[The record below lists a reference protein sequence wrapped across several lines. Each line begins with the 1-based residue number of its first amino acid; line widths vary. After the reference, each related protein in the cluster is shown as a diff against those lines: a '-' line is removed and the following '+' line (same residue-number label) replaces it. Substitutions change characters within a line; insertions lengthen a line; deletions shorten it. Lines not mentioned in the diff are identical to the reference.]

1 MTRSPRRA
9 TPARSTRSTVP
20 DVLAGVSEIDTSC
33 QIMGRDSALPLVLS
47 PTALQRAFHRDGER
61 AVAQAAARFGIWFG
75 ISSLATHS
83 IEEIAALTNGPKL
96 FQLYVHKDKGFNAS
110 MIERC
115 REAQFDA
122 LALTVDTIVSG
133 KRERCL
139 RSGFTTPPRF
149 SASSLWSYATRPRWT
164 LDYVFG
170 PKFRL
175 PNLDGHVEEGS
186 GKSVSIQDYFNTMLD
201 TNMDW
206 DTAARIRQDWG
217 GTFALKGVMSA
228 GDASRGR
235 DRCRCDLDFQPW
247 RTPARRQPRALRPA
261 DGDRRG
267 RGWRDRDHSRWWGA
281 PRHAYPQEPGIGG
294 DTAAIG
300 RAAISLCACRCGPAG
315 VERAVQIL
323 KEEIERGM
331 RLMGVTSI
339 DQLDPDRLASA
350 LSHAVQRRSRLDGGH
365 NRLCSGHRRK
375 AGTQLA
381 REKFRLLPRREV
393 PALVHLVP
401 INEIGERSLDPL
413 AWRGQDLSGKGAR
426 RRQGCS
432 PSHRRNYQS
441 FPNRAARRRRR

>member
-1 MTRSPRRA
+1 MRLSDCHNIDDFRRLAKQRLPWPVFDYIDGAADDEITKTRNTSA
-9 TPARSTRSTVP
+9 FDEVDLVP
-20 DVLAGVSEIDTSC
+20 DVLAGVSDIDTSR
-33 QIMGRDSALPLVLS
+33 QTMGRDSAMPLVLS

-61 AVAQAAARFGIWFG
+61 AVARAADKFGIWFG

-96 FQLYVHKDKGFNAS
+96 FQLYVHKDKGLNAS

-149 SASSLWSYATRPRWT
+149 SPSSLWSYATRPRWT

-175 PNLDGHVEEGS
+175 PNLDGHVQEGS

-201 TNMDW
+201 TGMDW

-228 GDASRGR
+228 AD
-235 DRCRCDLDFQPW
+235 
-247 RTPARRQPRALRPA
+247 ARRAVEIGADAIWISNHGGRQLDGSRAPFDQLGEIVDA
-261 DGDRRG
+261 VGGEIEIILDGGVRRG
-267 RGWRDRDHSRWWGA
+267 THILKSLASGA
-281 PRHAYPQEPGIGG
+281 
-294 DTAAIG
+294 TAASGG
-300 RAAISLCACRCGPAG
+300 RLYLYALAAAGQPG
-315 VERAVQIL
+315 VERAILIL

-331 RLMGVTSI
+331 RLMGVASI
-339 DQLDPDRLASA
+339 DQLTADRL
-350 LSHAVQRRSRLDGGH
+350 R
-365 NRLCSGHRRK
+365 
-375 AGTQLA
+375 
-381 REKFRLLPRREV
+381 
-393 PALVHLVP
+393 
-401 INEIGERSLDPL
+401 
-413 AWRGQDLSGKGAR
+413 WR
-426 RRQGCS
+426 
-432 PSHRRNYQS
+432 
-441 FPNRAARRRRR
+441 